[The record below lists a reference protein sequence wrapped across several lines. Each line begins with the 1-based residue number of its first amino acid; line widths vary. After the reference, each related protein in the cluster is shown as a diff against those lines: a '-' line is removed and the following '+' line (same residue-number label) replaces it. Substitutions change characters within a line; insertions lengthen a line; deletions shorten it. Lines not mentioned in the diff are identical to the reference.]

1 MEREMTTNTK
11 PEIAIGTTK
20 PSVRARIESAYE
32 VAAGVSGAFSA
43 GGKAYVADIFEIC
56 RALGGFGREI
66 LTEAGEHFRA
76 TRSRR
81 WPRS

>member
-1 MEREMTTNTK
+1 MEKEMTPNTK
-11 PEIAIGTTK
+11 LETAK
-20 PSVRARIESAYE
+20 PSVRARIESVHE
-32 VAAGVSGAFSA
+32 VAAG
-43 GGKAYVADIFEIC
+43 IFEIC

>member
-1 MEREMTTNTK
+1 MEKEMTPNTK
-11 PEIAIGTTK
+11 LETAK
-20 PSVRARIESAYE
+20 PSVRARIESVHE
-32 VAAGVSGAFSA
+32 VAAAAA
-43 GGKAYVADIFEIC
+43 GIFEIC

-66 LTEAGEHFRA
+66 LTEAGEHVRA